1 MQSKGGGMMKLR
13 ILKALIR
20 AEEWLI
26 KKFSPYFDD
35 LEMQEYR
42 DTVERHKKEVE

>member
-1 MQSKGGGMMKLR
+1 MKLR

-26 KKFSPYFDD
+26 KKFYPYMDD
-35 LEMQEYR
+35 GELEEYME
-42 DTVERHKKEVE
+42 TVERHKKEV

>member
-1 MQSKGGGMMKLR
+1 MKLR

-20 AEEWLI
+20 AEELFI
-26 KKFSPYFDD
+26 KKFAPYMDD
-35 LEMQEYR
+35 GEIQEYR

>member
-1 MQSKGGGMMKLR
+1 MMKLR

-26 KKFSPYFDD
+26 KKFSPYMDD
-35 LEMQEYR
+35 GETQEYR
-42 DTVERHKKEVE
+42 DTVERHKKAVK

>member
-1 MQSKGGGMMKLR
+1 MMKLR

-20 AEEWLI
+20 AEECLI

>member
-1 MQSKGGGMMKLR
+1 MKLR

-26 KKFSPYFDD
+26 KKFSPYMDD
-35 LEMQEYR
+35 GELKEYR
-42 DTVERHKKEVE
+42 ETVEQHKNAVE

>member
-1 MQSKGGGMMKLR
+1 MMKLR

-26 KKFSPYFDD
+26 KKFSPYMDD
-35 LEMQEYR
+35 GELKEYR
-42 DTVERHKKEVE
+42 ETVERHKKAVE

>member
-1 MQSKGGGMMKLR
+1 MRSR

-26 KKFSPYFDD
+26 KKFALYFYDG
-35 LEMQEYR
+35 EMQEYR
-42 DTVERHKKEVE
+42 NTVERHKKEVE

>member
-1 MQSKGGGMMKLR
+1 MRLR

-26 KKFSPYFDD
+26 KKFSPYMDD
-35 LEMQEYR
+35 GELKEYR
-42 DTVERHKKEVE
+42 ETVERHTREIK

>member
-1 MQSKGGGMMKLR
+1 MMKLR

-26 KKFSPYFDD
+26 KKFSPYMDD
-35 LEMQEYR
+35 GDLKEYME
-42 DTVERHKKEVE
+42 TVERHKREIK